1 MKKYLLLATIYFS
14 NTALKAQDYLG
25 LSTGNYA
32 GTQGLFLQPANV
44 ADNRYKFDINLF
56 STSFNFSNNYLG
68 FSKNYFLNNR
78 FKFSEFQN
86 FNDFKTKVLIENK
99 TTDNVMNFNLSNRI
113 QFPLSFLLTTGK
125 KSGIG
130 FNLQSRTAIGV
141 KNLNRDLA
149 KQIFDLWGNAS
160 TYNYNYNTDG
170 LNITALNWFE
180 AGLTYGK
187 VLMEA
192 DKHFLKFG
200 ITGKYLG
207 GISAMYLNADK
218 LSISASNDS
227 ILNASG
233 TNVGYGHS
241 ATNIKPNINTN
252 FRPDASSWGGDIG
265 FVYEFR
271 GRINKFKFDKWSK
284 KEEASQEVLRRDKN
298 KYSLKVGV
306 SLLDVGVLKF
316 KSTPLARDFNA
327 SINGLNI
334 KNLGV
339 NNVQDFNTFISNN
352 VNYTGVVGQ
361 EFSVAMPTALSAQVD
376 WHFIRGFYINA
387 MAYMPFTALNKNT
400 NYRVATPNYYAVTP
414 RWESRAAGVYVPF
427 VYNNITKDISAGAT
441 VRVGPVFV
449 GTSNLLTLVK
459 KDNLLAADVH
469 AGVKLPLAFGKAS
482 KASKFFKNI
491 TNKEEQTVVEKEI
504 IKNEKGEV
512 IEIKEVE
519 KVIEKT
525 EKTPPPHAP
534 QPIQIIINNYNSG
547 GGKEIRKET
556 EIIELRDGKIINSSK
571 NIESNDVESTEST
584 SEKTIAEQIEYLKI
598 KLKQKQDLI
607 DELNKEQENINSG
620 NSTEESKKKIDA
632 LKQAYLYKN
641 NIDFNEYELNKTSS
655 LSDDELLKE
664 LDVLN
669 QKNTQL
675 DGKIR
680 LALNSN
686 ARLLKNNTDELKVEK
701 LNYLAKDYLVVI
713 EKPISTFESNKEN
726 RTVVTKTIE
735 HPFINRNITNAVS
748 DVEVEKNKHL
758 ATKKDLNNLMT
769 KNEYQVL
776 KLELENLKEE
786 LRLSRKMNQKDV
798 VNNITS
804 KEIIKNNTDVKIIR
818 DTIYLD
824 KEVEKVVTKIVR
836 DTITNTIE
844 KNNVITKTE
853 TKTEIVT
860 DKETILNMPPLVV
873 LFDVGQHFIK
883 PVYNEKLNFYAK
895 QIKKF
900 PSLNIQLTGHTD
912 KTGNADQ
919 NLILSQNRA
928 KAVRNYL
935 VSKGVEGERIN
946 IEGLGADNPLEENKT
961 VLGKS
966 QNRRVELI
974 FIEK

>member
-1 MKKYLLLATIYFS
+1 MKKLLLLTTLYFCS
-14 NTALKAQDYLG
+14 TSVKSQDYLG
-25 LSTGNYA
+25 LSTGNYS
-32 GTQGLFLQPANV
+32 GTQGLLLQPANV
-44 ADNRYKFDINLF
+44 SDNRYMFDINLF

-68 FSKNYFLNNR
+68 FSKNYFINNR
-78 FKFSEFQN
+78 FKFNDFQN

-99 TTDNVMNFNLSNRI
+99 TTDNTVHFNLSNRI

-130 FNLQSRTAIGV
+130 FNLQSRTAIGFN
-141 KNLNRDLA
+141 NLNRDLA
-149 KQIFDLWGNAS
+149 KQIFDLWGNS
-160 TYNYNYNTDG
+160 SSYNYNYNTDG
-170 LNITALNWFE
+170 LDITGLNWIE

-200 ITGKYLG
+200 VTGKYLG
-207 GISAMYLNADK
+207 GISSMYLNADK
-218 LSISASNDS
+218 LSVSASNDS
-227 ILNASG
+227 TLNASAS
-233 TNVGYGHS
+233 NVGYGHS
-241 ATNIKPNINTN
+241 ATNITPSINSS

-271 GRINKFKFDKWSK
+271 GRINKFKFDKWSE
-284 KEEASQEVLRRDKN
+284 KEETSVDALRRDKN

-316 KSTPLARDFNA
+316 NSTPLARDFNA
-327 SINGLNI
+327 TINGLNI

-339 NNVQDFNTFISNN
+339 NNVQDFDTFISNN
-352 VNYTGVVGQ
+352 VNYKGVVGQ
-361 EFSVAMPTALSAQVD
+361 KYSVAMPTALSAQVD
-376 WHFIRGFYINA
+376 WHFIRGFYLNA
-387 MAYMPFTALNKNT
+387 MAYVPFEMLNKKAD
-400 NYRVATPNYYAVTP
+400 YRVATANYFAVTP

-441 VRVGPVFV
+441 VRVGPIFV
-449 GTSNLLTLVK
+449 GTSNLLTLIK

-469 AGVKLPLAFGKAS
+469 AGVKLPLAFGKAT

-491 TNKEEQTVVEKEI
+491 TNKKEQTTVIEKEI
-504 IKNEKGEV
+504 IKDENGQV

-519 KVIEKT
+519 KVIESKQ
-525 EKTPPPHAP
+525 TPHPAP
-534 QPIQIIINNYNSG
+534 QPIQIIINNYNGNGQSA
-547 GGKEIRKET
+547 KKET
-556 EIIELRDGKIINSSK
+556 QVIELQDGKVINTSRD
-571 NIESNDVESTEST
+571 IESNENTSIENDN
-584 SEKTIAEQIEYLKI
+584 SEKTIAEQIEFLKMKI
-598 KLKQKQDLI
+598 KQKQDLI
-607 DELNKEQENINSG
+607 DELNKEQEKINSG
-620 NSTEESKKKIDA
+620 NSTEDSKKKIDA
-632 LKQAYLYKN
+632 LKAAFNSNN
-641 NIDFNEYELNKTSS
+641 NIEFNQYDLNKTSF
-655 LSDDELLKE
+655 LSNAELLKE
-664 LDVLN
+664 LEVLN
-669 QKNTQL
+669 EKNTQL

-680 LALNSN
+680 LALNAN
-686 ARLLKNNTDELKVEK
+686 ARLLKNNNDNLKVEQ
-701 LNYLAKDYLVVI
+701 LNFLAKDYMYLI
-713 EKPISTFESNKEN
+713 ENPILSYDMIRENKSFSTKEN
-726 RTVVTKTIE
+726 LNSQITTSNIDIE
-735 HPFINRNITNAVS
+735 NN
-748 DVEVEKNKHL
+748 KNL
-758 ATKKDLNNLMT
+758 ATKQDLNKLMT

-776 KLELENLKEE
+776 KQELEDLKAE
-786 LRLSRKMNQKDV
+786 LRLARNANLKDV
-798 VNNITS
+798 VNNNNS
-804 KEIIKNNTDVKIIR
+804 KEIIRNNTEVKIIR

-824 KEVEKVVTKIVR
+824 KEVEKVVTKILR

-853 TKTEIVT
+853 TKTEFVNT

-883 PVYNEKLNFYAK
+883 PVYNERLNFYAK

-912 KTGNADQ
+912 KSGNADQ

-935 VSKGVEGERIN
+935 VSKGVNGDRIN
-946 IEGLGADNPLEENKT
+946 IEGLGANNPLEENKT
-961 VLGKS
+961 ATGKS